1 MLFLVVV
8 TVFSRAAALI
18 YAPSFLVL
26 FHDFITPLGAFSFL
40 SQLRLPCPR
49 RVELTVQEGPIK
61 PKHLVNVL

>member
-8 TVFSRAAALI
+8 AVFGRAAALI

-40 SQLRLPCPR
+40 SQLCLQGSLSTQGGTDGTR
-49 RVELTVQEGPIK
+49 RTYKAKAPG
-61 PKHLVNVL
+61 